1 MTRMQQC
8 RTMRAEI
15 ENRRCRGVPPPSS
28 ASAPYRAIIYC
39 LLLALIRGNL
49 SSAVLAGIPNFPQRL
64 AAAAGGR
71 MTDRSHETLSD
82 ADFRNLARLVS
93 ACTLG
98 LWAFA
103 VGLLIGTFL
112 FS

>member
-1 MTRMQQC
+1 MALGEAAGAHRPIAAFFWTP
-8 RTMRAEI
+8 
-15 ENRRCRGVPPPSS
+15 RRRNVEDGKD
-28 ASAPYRAIIYC
+28 A
-39 LLLALIRGNL
+39 
-49 SSAVLAGIPNFPQRL
+49 NFPAM
-64 AAAAGGR
+64 AARRGAA
-71 MTDRSHETLSD
+71 MTDRSDETLQD
-82 ADFRNLARLVS
+82 VDMRNLARLVS